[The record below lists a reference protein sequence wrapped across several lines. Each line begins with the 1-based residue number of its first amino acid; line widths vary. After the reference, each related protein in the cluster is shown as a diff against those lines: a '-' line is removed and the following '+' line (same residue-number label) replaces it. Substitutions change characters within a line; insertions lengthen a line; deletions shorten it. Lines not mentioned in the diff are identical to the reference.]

1 MSNWKQGLLGIL
13 LMAFQINN
21 RLLLVLVLLFTV
33 SCSQVLS
40 DDTNSFSRYFQTHS
54 VILLYSKL
62 NFGGIHLKYSH
73 RVSRI
78 YLFFFSEH
86 QDICSHWA
94 LWPIS
99 FLHPWLSQLH
109 WQGFQDLICKGIS
122 TPWDLHLI
130 LSGQV
135 LRSSVTIIYLGFQF
149 PLKRFF
155 ALFISVQKCFSLEN
169 EKIQS

>member
-33 SCSQVLS
+33 SCSQVLT

-94 LWPIS
+94 LWPLS

-130 LSGQV
+130 IKWLGAEVFCYYHLSGV
-135 LRSSVTIIYLGFQF
+135 SISSKTFFCFIHLSSEMLFLG
-149 PLKRFF
+149 
-155 ALFISVQKCFSLEN
+155 E
-169 EKIQS
+169 